1 MFKHQLSIKISFPED
16 KYAEIAS
23 RTLNVDKELKE
34 DIIKR
39 TITTDK
45 NILIINFESTNAKSL
60 RTSTQNLMEL
70 LHLITKTMNDF
81 KEA

>member
-1 MFKHQLSIKISFPED
+1 MFNHQLNIKIPFPEE

-34 DIIKR
+34 DIIRR
-39 TITTDK
+39 TITTNK

-60 RTSTQNLMEL
+60 RTSAQNLMEL
-70 LHLITKTMNDF
+70 LHLITKTINDF
-81 KEA
+81 KDS

>member
-1 MFKHQLSIKISFPED
+1 MFKHQLSIKIPFPED

>member
-1 MFKHQLSIKISFPED
+1 LSIKIPFPED